1 MDIVESAGL
10 GLDHMV
16 SNLLEDYVGF
26 GDVAFLP
33 EVGCCFVSC
42 NGSPGDQVLHG
53 HLGKSFS

>member
-1 MDIVESAGL
+1 MESAGL